1 MLAKDLAQDHK
12 AIMHSPIP
20 QQKAT
25 GARELTVMMAAIM
38 ALNALAIDGML
49 PALPAMGSALNA
61 PSPNSMQF
69 VISSFL
75 LGSGVGSLFFGPLS
89 DRYGRKPVL
98 IGALIAYVIFAFAC
112 RISPSY
118 DWMIA
123 MRFCHGFCGAALAVL
138 VISIIRDQ
146 FEGDAMA
153 QRMSTIFLV
162 FMIVPVIAPSIGQF
176 VLLFSGW
183 HTIFDVFA
191 IMGLCVA
198 LWVSIRLPETL
209 HPEFAIPI
217 EPRRLLSTWRVVMMN
232 RSATGYMLGA
242 AIVQGGLFGYLN
254 SSQQIFAQVFG
265 DADNFAIYFAIV
277 AIGIACANF
286 TNSRIVKRFGARRV
300 SQTAVII
307 YIIVGALQYLA
318 AKWMPTSL
326 PLFLTLLTANM
337 AMVGFIGA
345 NFSSI
350 AMQPFGAMAGAASSF
365 QQFARTVIA
374 AIIGSEIGQLYNGTV
389 SPMAGGFLVCGVV
402 SLALVYW
409 CEKGKLF
416 TRPGTTQALPIP

>member
-1 MLAKDLAQDHK
+1 
-12 AIMHSPIP
+12 MHSPLP
-20 QQKAT
+20 AQKST

-49 PALPAMGSALNA
+49 PALPAMGRELGA
-61 PSPNSMQF
+61 PSANSAQF

-75 LGSGVGSLFFGPLS
+75 LGSGIGSLFFGPLS
-89 DRYGRKPVL
+89 DRYGRKPIL
-98 IGALIAYVIFAFAC
+98 LAALVGYSAFALAC
-112 RISPSY
+112 RASSSF

-123 MRFCHGFCGAALAVL
+123 MRFMHGFCGAALSVL

-146 FEGDAMA
+146 FEGDVMA

-162 FMIVPVIAPSIGQF
+162 FMIVPVIAPSMGQG
-176 VLLFSGW
+176 VLLFAGW

-191 IMGLCVA
+191 IMALCVA
-198 LWVSIRLPETL
+198 IWIMIRLPETL

-217 EPRRLLSTWRVVMMN
+217 QPRTLLSTWRVVVMN
-232 RSATGYMLGA
+232 RSAAGYMLGA

-254 SSQQIFAQVFG
+254 SSQQIFAEVFN

-300 SQTAVII
+300 SQSAVII
-307 YIIVGALQYLA
+307 YIIVGGLQYLA
-318 AKWMPTSL
+318 AKLWPGSL

-374 AIIGSEIGQLYNGTV
+374 AIIGSQIGQLYNGTV
-389 SPMAGGFLVCGVV
+389 APMAAGFLLCGLV
-402 SLALVYW
+402 SLVLVYW
-409 CEKGKLF
+409 CEDGKLF